1 MTDDA
6 HSQPAPSEE
15 ELELQGDAENSF
27 LKSFGKQVKLFRER
41 MNMSQPDLG
50 KRLGHSQSQIASVEQ
65 GRRIMQPKTI
75 DKADDVL
82 DAGGVLTAMKDE
94 VARAAFP
101 RFFQD
106 AERYEARAVEL
117 HVYDTL
123 VVNGLLQTVEYARAL
138 YVMRRPVLSEE
149 VIEQRVAARI
159 ARQKTFSRTPAPIMS
174 FVMDEGVVRREFG
187 GREVLRGQLEQ
198 LLLIGRMR
206 NVEIQVMPLDREDNA
221 GAGGPFTLMETEKQ
235 ERIAYVEVQGGS
247 RLYTERKRVRDL
259 EVRYGIIRAQALSP
273 RESLTFIEKL
283 LGER

>member
-1 MTDDA
+1 MTEDPSA
-6 HSQPAPSEE
+6 QPEPSDE

-41 MNMSQPDLG
+41 MNMSQVDLG

-65 GRRIMQPKTI
+65 GRRIMQPKII
-75 DKADDVL
+75 DRADDVL
-82 DAGGVLTAMKDE
+82 DAGGVLSAMKDE

-117 HVYDTL
+117 HVYDTML
-123 VVNGLLQTVEYARAL
+123 VNGLLQTEEYARAL

-149 VIEQRVAARI
+149 LIEQRVTARLS
-159 ARQKTFSRTPAPIMS
+159 RQKIFSRTPAPIMS
-174 FVMDEGVVRREFG
+174 FVMDEVILRKPFG
-187 GREVLRGQLEQ
+187 GREVLRGQLEN
-198 LLLIGRMR
+198 LLLFGRMR
-206 NVEIQVMPLDREDNA
+206 NVEIQVMPMDREDNA
-221 GAGGPFTLMETEKQ
+221 GVGGPFKLMETEKQ
-235 ERIAYVEVQGGS
+235 ERIAYVEVQGSS
-247 RLYTERKRVRDL
+247 RLYTERKPVREL

-273 RESLTFIEKL
+273 RDSLTFIEKL